1 MKLRLPSPPRHLQP
15 ATSALRRGFVL
26 PSAIFLLVILAS
38 LAAFLVHVAS
48 LQQSTSVQ
56 DVLGTRAWHAAQ
68 AGIEWGLYQVLDPA
82 NTLRTSSAPW
92 NITPPCPGT
101 TSLPIE
107 EFTVELQ
114 CEKFPSSPPPP
125 PPQTASYE
133 EAGGRMAIVVY
144 QLTAT
149 ARRPGLNVGD
159 KGYIERQVTA
169 RVSKCLSRDAPP
181 PANACD

>member
-15 ATSALRRGFVL
+15 AASAPRRGFVL

-68 AGIEWGLYQVLDPA
+68 AGIEWGLYKVLDPA

-114 CEKFPSSPPPP
+114 CEKFPSKNL
-125 PPQTASYE
+125 YE